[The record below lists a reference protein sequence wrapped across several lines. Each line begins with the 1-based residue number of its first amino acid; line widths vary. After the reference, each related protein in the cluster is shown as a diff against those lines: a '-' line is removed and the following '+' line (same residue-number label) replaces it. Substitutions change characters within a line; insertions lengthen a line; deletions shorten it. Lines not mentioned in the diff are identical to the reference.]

1 MRASVYAAVWA
12 AVAAVLV
19 TPAPAV
25 SQTGTLRGTVRVE
38 GVVPPPRAIEVT
50 KNHEFCGDKIYATD
64 VVVDQGKLAFAVVYV
79 NGLSDEAAPTEYLL
93 SNSGCTFDPP
103 VLATAV
109 GGTLLIDN
117 QDEVLHNTHLKLA
130 RGSRHRT
137 VGNWALSSKGVQIS
151 ADRPLRRAGF
161 IEVSC
166 DAHPWMH
173 AAIWVFDHPF
183 FSVTREDGA
192 FEIPGLPVGTHTLT
206 VWHAVLGELET
217 DVTVRADAT
226 TSVEL
231 VYSTAESASRQEGR
245 E

>member
-12 AVAAVLV
+12 VVAAVLV
-19 TPAPAV
+19 APPPAV

-38 GVVPPPRAIEVT
+38 GVVPPP
-50 KNHEFCGDKIYATD
+50 
-64 VVVDQGKLAFAVVYV
+64 LAFAVVYV
-79 NGLSDEAAPTEYLL
+79 NGLSDEAAPSEYLL

-109 GGTLLIDN
+109 GGTLLVDN

-130 RGSRHRT
+130 RGSSHRT
-137 VGNWALSSKGVQIS
+137 VGNWALSSKGVQINS
-151 ADRPLRRAGF
+151 DRPLRRAGF

-173 AAIWVFDHPF
+173 ATIWIFDHPF
-183 FSVTREDGA
+183 FAVSNEDGA

-206 VWHAVLGELET
+206 VWHEILGELET

-226 TSVEL
+226 TSIEL
-231 VYSTAESASRQEGR
+231 VYSSAESATRQEGR

>member
-12 AVAAVLV
+12 VVAAVLV
-19 TPAPAV
+19 APPPAV

-50 KNHEFCGDKIYATD
+50 KNQEFCGEKIYATD
-64 VVVDQGKLAFAVVYV
+64 VMVDQGKLAFAVVYV
-79 NGLSDEAAPTEYLL
+79 NGLSDEAAPTEYVL

-109 GGTLLIDN
+109 GGTLLVDN

-130 RGSRHRT
+130 RGSSHRT

-151 ADRPLRRAGF
+151 ADRP
-161 IEVSC
+161 C

-173 AAIWVFDHPF
+173 ATIWIFDHPF
-183 FSVTREDGA
+183 FAVSNEDGA

-206 VWHAVLGELET
+206 VWHEILGELET

-226 TSVEL
+226 TSIEL
-231 VYSTAESASRQEGR
+231 VYSSAESATRQEGR